1 MTFIWFSYIQLL
13 LSLGASVVVPIFI
26 FIIALAL
33 RVPVKTAFRG
43 AVMIG
48 VGFVGIYLIIGAFGN
63 AISPIAHDL
72 VTHLHTHLNV
82 IDLGWP
88 TAAAISYATLVGV
101 SIIPYALLLNLVL
114 LAAKWTKT
122 LDIDIWNYWHPAYV
136 ASMVAIITHEIIPA
150 FIIAGAYFMV
160 LLKLADWTAKSMQKQ
175 INVPNVS
182 FPHGTSA
189 PGAVFAVPVKWLID
203 RIPGLN
209 TLKADPESIQ
219 RRLGVLGEPAILGLI
234 IGFLLSIASGATA
247 TQIATATITVAA
259 LLVILPKMVG
269 ILMEGLVP
277 IAEQVRNR
285 FANSSRFT
293 KGEFWIGMDTALTIG
308 VPSVI
313 AASLIL
319 IPIVLAEALIF
330 PGNHVLPLADLSV
343 IPFVITMMA
352 PFFKNNVVHLVI
364 AGTIY
369 LGLGLYMATYLAPF
383 YTAAAVAAK
392 FPIPSGIFEI
402 TSIADGFIWLPFVVF
417 VTTSFGGTLTYI
429 AGILWFVIVLILG
442 YVLKDK
448 PWIAKLVP
456 ENPWPEEEQTSQ
468 TTNQPP

>member
-1 MTFIWFSYIQLL
+1 MAFPLFNYIELL

-26 FIIALAL
+26 FIIAVAL
-33 RVPVKTAFRG
+33 GTPVKTAFRG

-48 VGFVGIYLIIGAFGN
+48 VGFVGIFLIIGAFGN
-63 AISPIAHDL
+63 AISPIAHNL
-72 VTHLHTHLNV
+72 VYHLHTHLNV
-82 IDLGWP
+82 IDMGWP

-114 LAAKWTKT
+114 LAIKWTKT

-150 FIIAGAYFMV
+150 FIIAGAYFMI
-160 LLKLADWTAKSMQKQ
+160 LLKIADWTAKSMQKQ

-189 PGAVFAVPVKWLID
+189 PGAVYAVPVAWLIH
-203 RIPGLN
+203 RIPKLN
-209 TLKADPESIQ
+209 TLKADPETIQ
-219 RRLGVLGEPAILGLI
+219 KKLGVLGEPAILGLI
-234 IGFLLSIASGATA
+234 IGFILSVASESSL

-285 FANSSRFT
+285 FATSSRFT
-293 KGEFWIGMDTALTIG
+293 GGEFWIGMDTALTIG

-319 IPIVLAEALIF
+319 IPIVLAEAILF

-364 AGTIY
+364 AGAIY
-369 LGLGLYMATYLAPF
+369 LAFGLYMATYLAPF
-383 YTAAAVAAK
+383 YTAAAIAAK

-417 VTTSFGGTLTYI
+417 ITTSMGGILTYI
-429 AGILWFVIVLILG
+429 AGILWFVIVLVLG
-442 YVLKDK
+442 YVLKNK

-456 ENPWPEEEQTSQ
+456 ENPWPEEEEAKQYT
-468 TTNQPP
+468 

>member
-1 MTFIWFSYIQLL
+1 MAFPFFNYIELL

-26 FIIALAL
+26 FIIAVAL
-33 RVPVKTAFRG
+33 GTPIKTAFRG

-48 VGFVGIYLIIGAFGN
+48 VGFVGIFLIIGAFGN
-63 AISPIAHDL
+63 AISPIAQNL
-72 VTHLHTHLNV
+72 VKHLHTHLTV
-82 IDLGWP
+82 IDMGWP

-114 LAAKWTKT
+114 LTIKWTKT

-150 FIIAGAYFMV
+150 FIIAGAYFMI
-160 LLKLADWTAKSMQKQ
+160 LLKIADWTAKSMQKQ

-189 PGAVFAVPVKWLID
+189 PGAVFAVPVAWLIK
-203 RIPGLN
+203 RIPKLN
-209 TLKADPESIQ
+209 TLKADPETIQ
-219 RRLGVLGEPAILGLI
+219 RRLGILGEPAILGLI
-234 IGFLLSIASGATA
+234 IGFVLSVASESSL

-277 IAEQVRNR
+277 IAEQVRKR
-285 FANSSRFT
+285 FATSSRFT
-293 KGEFWIGMDTALTIG
+293 GGEFWIGMDTALTIG

-319 IPIVLAEALIF
+319 IPIVLAEAVLF
-330 PGNHVLPLADLSV
+330 PGNEVLPLADLAV

-369 LGLGLYMATYLAPF
+369 LGLGLYMATYLAPY
-383 YTAAAVAAK
+383 YTAAAIAAK

-429 AGILWFVIVLILG
+429 AGILWFVVVFALG
-442 YVLKDK
+442 YILKGK
-448 PWIAKLVP
+448 TWIAKLVP
-456 ENPWPEEEQTSQ
+456 ENPWPEEQTQQ
-468 TTNQPP
+468 TEPSSS